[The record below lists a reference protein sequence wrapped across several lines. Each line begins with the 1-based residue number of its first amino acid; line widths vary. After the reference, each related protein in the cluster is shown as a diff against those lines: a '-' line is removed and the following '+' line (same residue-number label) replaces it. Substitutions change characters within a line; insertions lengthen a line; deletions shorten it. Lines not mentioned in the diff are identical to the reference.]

1 MGDDPALAATL
12 PPPGPEVAP
21 TLPALPADG
30 EATLQ
35 AVDPQSQALQ
45 EAALREG
52 RSATGGTLFGDYE
65 LIAPIAKGGM
75 GVVYKARQRKLN
87 RIVAVKMILSG
98 QFADASDIERFYA
111 EAEAAAGLSHPNIV
125 AIHEVGE
132 VNGQHFFSMDYI
144 EGQSLAALVQ
154 ENPLPPRRA
163 AELVRTIA
171 EAVQFAHD
179 NGVIHRDLKP
189 ANVLLD
195 RRQRPLITD
204 FGLAKQVSSQ
214 SQRTMAGSIM
224 GTPSYMPP
232 EQASGKIDQI
242 GPWSDVYALGAIL
255 YELLTG
261 RPPFR
266 AASPFETIR
275 QVLQTE
281 PLSPRLLNPGVPK
294 DIETICLK
302 CLQKERH
309 RRYASAQEL
318 ADELGRFLRGEPIR
332 ARPISQAER
341 LWRLC
346 RRNPVTASAIAS
358 AVLLLVAAL
367 GVVTVSNIRI
377 SAALAESE
385 SSFRDAVQVVDDLL
399 TRVSEDVLLNQPGM
413 QPLRKELLEK
423 ALGYYQRFL
432 QRRGNDPRV
441 QDELA
446 NAFYRVG
453 VITEALRSPQ
463 DALESYEAARD
474 RQERLVRQPQTSL
487 ALARRRQEA
496 LGTTLTA
503 LGAAQIKVGDLDAAR
518 RNLQQAA
525 ALRRELAQKDPTH
538 TDYQRAWANTLM
550 NLGLVEYHAG
560 QIEAALG
567 PFQEAQQIREA
578 ALRTAPRHPA
588 LRRDLAKGYYNVG
601 HLYALTGR
609 RSDAEQQFRH
619 AIDLLAQLTAEQ
631 PHDQEF
637 ARMYAVCCRTLG
649 GVLPDEQTDQR
660 RQWYQKALAQLTP
673 LAEKNPEVV
682 DYQKEQAAVL
692 LDLYELEWGA
702 ENTAAAAAAVKQ
714 AQALYAPLAARFPT
728 DARVQRDYAVT
739 LRERARTDLASGD
752 RTAAHQHLEEAI
764 RLLDALIA
772 ANPENPQLAEHR
784 AAAIQLREELQ
795 QRTISAVPPASS
807 SP

>member
-1 MGDDPALAATL
+1 LA
-12 PPPGPEVAP
+12 
-21 TLPALPADG
+21 
-30 EATLQ
+30 Q
-35 AVDPQSQALQ
+35 
-45 EAALREG
+45 G
-52 RSATGGTLFGDYE
+52 RSATSGGTLFGDYE
-65 LIAPIAKGGM
+65 LLSPIAKGGM

-98 QFADASDIERFYA
+98 HLAEPADIERFYA
-111 EAEAAAGLSHPNIV
+111 EAEAAAALSHPNIV
-125 AIHEVGE
+125 AIHEIGE
-132 VNGQHFFSMDYI
+132 VQGQHFFSMDYI

-204 FGLAKQVSSQ
+204 FGLAKQVRSQ

-232 EQASGKIDQI
+232 EQAAGKTDQI
-242 GPWSDVYALGAIL
+242 GPWSDLYSLGAIL

-275 QVLQTE
+275 QVLDTE

-294 DIETICLK
+294 DLETICLK
-302 CLQKERH
+302 CLQKERT

-346 RRNPVTASAIAS
+346 RRNPVTASAIAL
-358 AVLLLVAAL
+358 AVLLLLGTL

-399 TRVSEDVLLNQPGM
+399 TRVSEDVLLTQPGM

-423 ALGYYQRFL
+423 ALGYYQRFVE
-432 QRRGNDPRV
+432 RRGNDPRV

-463 DALESYEAARD
+463 EALASYEAARD
-474 RQERLVRQPQTSL
+474 RQERLVRQRPANP

-503 LGAAQIKVGDLDAAR
+503 LGAARIKAADLEGAR
-518 RNLQQAA
+518 RDLEQAA
-525 ALRRELAQKDPTH
+525 AIRRELATAHPENP
-538 TDYQRAWANTLM
+538 DYQRAWANTLM

-560 QIEAALG
+560 NPEAAL
-567 PFQEAQQIREA
+567 PQFQQAQQIRQA
-578 ALRTAPRHPA
+578 ALRGNPSHAM

-601 HLYALTGR
+601 HLAAVMGR
-609 RSDAEQQFRH
+609 TSEAEEQFRQ
-619 AIDLLAQLTAEQ
+619 AIELLDQLAAQFPQDFEY
-631 PHDQEF
+631 

-649 GVLPDEQTDQR
+649 GVLSDER
-660 RQWYQKALAQLTP
+660 RAERRTWYAQALARLQP
-673 LAEKNPEVV
+673 LAEKNPEVL
-682 DYQKEQAAVL
+682 DYQKERAAVL
-692 LDLYELEWGA
+692 LDLFELEATAGNLA
-702 ENTAAAAAAVKQ
+702 EAT
-714 AQALYAPLAARFPT
+714 QALRQAEAIYAPLAARLAA
-728 DARVQRDYAVT
+728 DAGLQRDYAVT
-739 LRERARTDLASGD
+739 LRELARLELAAGD
-752 RTAAHQHLEEAI
+752 RAAAQRHLEQALRIFDE
-764 RLLDALIA
+764 LIA
-772 ANPENPQLAEHR
+772 ANPDNPQLQEHR
-784 AAAIQLREELQ
+784 EAARQVHRELGELPVS
-795 QRTISAVPPASS
+795 TADASGR
-807 SP
+807 P